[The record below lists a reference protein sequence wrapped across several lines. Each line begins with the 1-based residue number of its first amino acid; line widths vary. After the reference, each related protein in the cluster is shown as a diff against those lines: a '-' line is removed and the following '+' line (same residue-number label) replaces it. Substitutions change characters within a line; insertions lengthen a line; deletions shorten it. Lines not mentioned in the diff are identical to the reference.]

1 MLVHTTPKT
10 AIRNV
15 VLVVLVLAWFQNR
28 SYLGMAFMY
37 VSNDVIWKR
46 QNGRWD
52 SFQQDKANLEKSK
65 GSNLSFPTTSRE
77 FLLLHMRSHFNGSN
91 GKKEEE

>member
-37 VSNDVIWKR
+37 VSNDVI
-46 QNGRWD
+46 
-52 SFQQDKANLEKSK
+52 
-65 GSNLSFPTTSRE
+65 
-77 FLLLHMRSHFNGSN
+77 
-91 GKKEEE
+91 